1 MVWKQKQSNK
11 DSSTFHLTFI
21 LLFLSDWMLFN
32 AQLENVARIVRSS
45 FYAVLG
51 LQHLVVYTIITILA
65 IMDRLRTIPLKK
77 IQEYECS
84 GPSI

>member
-1 MVWKQKQSNK
+1 
-11 DSSTFHLTFI
+11 
-21 LLFLSDWMLFN
+21 MLFN

-45 FYAVLG
+45 FYAGLG

-77 IQEYECS
+77 FKSMNVVIHPFSCPLQKAGCVKHFS
-84 GPSI
+84 